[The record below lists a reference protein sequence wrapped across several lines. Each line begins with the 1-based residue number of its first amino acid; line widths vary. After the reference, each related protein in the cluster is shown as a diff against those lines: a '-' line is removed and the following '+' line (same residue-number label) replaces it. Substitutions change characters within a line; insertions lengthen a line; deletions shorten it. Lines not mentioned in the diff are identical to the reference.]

1 MTNIVTTITKATNK
15 NNFKKYN
22 NKYIKIGDEK
32 LWKI

>member
-1 MTNIVTTITKATNK
+1 MTKLFKVNINNFNK
-15 NNFKKYN
+15 ND

>member
-1 MTNIVTTITKATNK
+1 MQRLLTITCKMINK

-32 LWKI
+32 L